1 MAGAIM
7 LTACT
12 DRIQELENSC
22 NANNGNDCL
31 ELAHIYELGKEVQQ
45 DNLKAME
52 FYKKTCNAGDVSI
65 CQLVAKTYFK
75 GENGIEQNNA
85 EGTLYSE
92 KACDFGHAQSCF
104 DVGQS
109 YENGTTTKKDIT
121 KSLSYYEKAC
131 KLDDGTSCAALAT
144 MYVTGQNNVK
154 QDLKKS
160 AEYAHKGCELNNS
173 TACYAEGL
181 VYATQKENQTALK
194 SFKKACDLDL
204 AEACNTFINMTHNS
218 GTNIFTS
225 LDVKNAS
232 EKLCNMD
239 NGFGCKILA
248 SYYMSDT
255 DFNKRDPKE
264 ALRLFIKACDL
275 KEVNACILSA
285 KFYSNGVK
293 DSGVSEDE
301 EKAKIYNKKACDL
314 GEQEGCLALSETG
327 KWIEIVRKD
336 GFTGNT
342 LSRYSN
348 IATDSFYGNYG
359 KEKIP
364 VLTAFCGDNKTEV
377 YIEFGTVMTCGDG
390 MKMGLKFDDQKPY
403 YEYWSGSTDCKAL
416 FSRQPVKLL
425 QKMVGKKQLMV
436 RFTPY
441 ASGDKN
447 VTFDLRGIDKVVEK
461 LSNACHWKK

>member
-92 KACDFGHAQSCF
+92 KACDLGHAQSCF

-131 KLDDGTSCAALAT
+131 KLDDGLSCAALAK
-144 MYVTGQNNVK
+144 MYVTGENNVK
-154 QDLKKS
+154 QDLNKS
-160 AEYAHKGCELNNS
+160 AEYAHKGCELSN
-173 TACYAEGL
+173 TAACYAEGL
-181 VYATQKENQTALK
+181 VYATQKENQKALK
-194 SFKKACDLDL
+194 SFKKTCDLDL
-204 AEACNTFINMTHNS
+204 AEACDAFINMTHNS

-239 NGFGCKILA
+239 KGYGCKVLA

-264 ALRLFIKACDL
+264 ALRLYIKACDH
-275 KEVNACILSA
+275 KEVDACILSA

-301 EKAKIYNKKACDL
+301 EKAKIYYKKACDL

-327 KWIEIVRKD
+327 KWIEKIEKD
-336 GFTGNT
+336 EFTGTTTIAYFNN
-342 LSRYSN
+342 LSEQSN
-348 IATDSFYGNYG
+348 NI
-359 KEKIP
+359 EKP
-364 VLTAFCGDNKTEV
+364 VLLASCTDNQTLLFLLNPSSISCDKQQK
-377 YIEFGTVMTCGDG
+377 I
-390 MKMGLKFDDQKPY
+390 GLKFDDEPAN
-403 YEYWSGSTDCKAL
+403 YEHWLSIEACHIFAHP
-416 FSRQPVKLL
+416 QPIKLL
-425 QKMVGKKQLMV
+425 KKMNGKKKLMV
-436 RFTPY
+436 RVSTI
-441 ASGDKN
+441 DQ
-447 VTFDLRGIDKVVEK
+447 TFDLRGIDKVVEK